1 MISSETGKV
10 MKYGV
15 YKLQERG
22 PIFVEPAQEIYQG
35 MIVGE
40 HLKGGDLTVNLTI
53 NKQMTNVRNAGNDE
67 AMRLEP
73 TRKMTLEDA
82 LGYIG
87 NDEYVEVTP
96 KSIRLRKRYLTE
108 SDRAKAKKK

>member
-1 MISSETGKV
+1 MFHSFARYDDWAGEISKREAGSMISSTTGKV

-22 PIFVEPAQEIYQG
+22 PIFVEPAQEIYEG

-40 HLKGGDLTVNLTI
+40 HLKGNDMVVNLTI

-73 TRKMTLEDA
+73 IVKMTLEDA
-82 LGYIG
+82 L
-87 NDEYVEVTP
+87 
-96 KSIRLRKRYLTE
+96 
-108 SDRAKAKKK
+108 